1 MNRPRPLAFLIIA
14 ISLAAGAARADES
27 VTVNYHALDRLPP
40 KRAASGVAVP
50 RLIPPGLISHRRQMR
65 PYRSDALANAPS
77 GLEATPPDTAKPDE
91 TLSNPAE
98 IGGGEHGL
106 AQGFGRSFVRPKTS
120 SGISAATPN
129 PRLGPSSIDLANAA
143 ADSEPVFVSWTQ
155 ARTIGE
161 VYFQTNGVELSDI
174 EGGSIDALN
183 ELASRIGASQTRV
196 LLRAFGGEAGDQ
208 SREAHRAALRRGLA
222 VRKYLMA
229 RGVPSICIDVT
240 AMGGATDGGSPD
252 RVDVLAGAS

>member
-14 ISLAAGAARADES
+14 VSLAASVARADES

-40 KRAASGVAVP
+40 KSSASGVAVP
-50 RLIPPGLISHRRQMR
+50 RLIPPGLISHRRSVR
-65 PYRSDALANAPS
+65 PYRTDALANAPS
-77 GLEATPPDTAKPDE
+77 GLEATPPDTRTLE

-98 IGGGEHGL
+98 IAASEQEI
-106 AQGFGRSFVRPKTS
+106 AQVFGRSFVVLKTS
-120 SGISAATPN
+120 SGISAATPD

-143 ADSEPVFVSWTQ
+143 ADSAPVFVSWTQ

-174 EGGSIDALN
+174 EGGSIDALD

-196 LLRAFGGEAGDQ
+196 LLRAFGGEAGD
-208 SREAHRAALRRGLA
+208 SSHEAHRAALRRGLA